1 MVTTIQLMEDHIFY
15 KDLIQVQQMIIMVY
29 IVQIQEQLL
38 DIIQLLLLSIHR
50 MMDMKI

>member
-1 MVTTIQLMEDHIFY
+1 MVITIQLMEDHIFY
-15 KDLIQVQQMIIMVY
+15 KDLIRIQQMIIMVY